1 MVNFWRE
8 RNGRRAI
15 SVRSDNQ
22 LIQHT
27 FKQNCSLAL
36 SPGQELSPFV
46 HGAPNPLLLVPQSG
60 LCARWSRERMRGRI
74 RTRPEGVLLGPRVCH
89 ESPHS
94 QRHTLFSEQ
103 AFVERQSFFVI
114 YGWQSGFPGV
124 LV

>member
-1 MVNFWRE
+1 
-8 RNGRRAI
+8 
-15 SVRSDNQ
+15 
-22 LIQHT
+22 
-27 FKQNCSLAL
+27 
-36 SPGQELSPFV
+36 
-46 HGAPNPLLLVPQSG
+46 
-60 LCARWSRERMRGRI
+60 MRGRI